1 MCVCLVIKKVTM
13 ESYSKYI
20 FQAQSFYNL
29 LALLGK
35 GLAFNPLFSFRINS
49 LLIKLH
55 QQFAS

>member
-55 QQFAS
+55 